1 MAVAF
6 PSGLNLCTGTILEE
20 EDGVVID
27 RTDDGAMAV
36 RQLYPQSYYVIDA
49 TWSALTREKHDTLR
63 SFLSSNRVNELTLTL
78 DDGTYDVRQISPLK
92 ASYQYG
98 NGMVSASC
106 RFRGTKNA

>member
-6 PSGLNLCTGTILEE
+6 PTGLNLCVGTVLEE

-27 RTDDGAMAV
+27 RTDDGDMAV
-36 RQLYPQSYYVIDA
+36 RQLFPVSYYVIDA
-49 TWSALTREKHDTLR
+49 TWAALTREKHDTLR
-63 SFLSSNRVNELTLTL
+63 SFLSSNRASELTLTL

-98 NGMVSASC
+98 NGMINASC